1 MIKKLNKRNKGF
13 TLIELIAVIAIIGIL
28 ATVLV
33 PKVVGYMADAK
44 NSKVVAEARNVL
56 IAFETVNAKES
67 LNLDASKTSVDN
79 MKNYKGEK
87 WEKYFDL
94 SNVNSL
100 KGWVMMTDLKEL
112 TDNPDNKEALDKVKV
127 TK

>member
-1 MIKKLNKRNKGF
+1 MRKILNKKKKGF

-33 PKVVGYMADAK
+33 PKVVGYMKDAK

-56 IAFETVNAKES
+56 MAFETVNAKGS

-79 MKNYKGEK
+79 MKSYTGEK
-87 WEKYFDL
+87 WKEYFDL

-100 KGWVMMTDLKEL
+100 KGWVFMTDLKEL
-112 TDNPDNKEALDKVKV
+112 TDNPDNKQALDKVKA
-127 TK
+127 TN